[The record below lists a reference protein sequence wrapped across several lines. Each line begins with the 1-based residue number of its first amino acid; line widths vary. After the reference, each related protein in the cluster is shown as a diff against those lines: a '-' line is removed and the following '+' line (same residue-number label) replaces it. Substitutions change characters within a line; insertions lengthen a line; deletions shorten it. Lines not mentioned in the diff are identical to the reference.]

1 MQGTRAVH
9 RRYIP
14 LHQRR
19 AKMHGYTSSRSTSHA
34 CREVSRK
41 CQIGRDT
48 VPLAKT
54 NESIDRGVAS
64 VETTGGHVRGCA
76 VCTART
82 CMYMCAGLRARDNV
96 ASSAGAGGPP
106 TSDNAYPGARTL
118 LLVRRSIFLSCG
130 DPIPLQSEIDLP
142 DRQSYQLACT

>member
-9 RRYIP
+9 RQYIP

-82 CMYMCAGLRARDNV
+82 CICTCAPACVHETTLPVAQVPGDPPHRIMPIPVHELYCWSVGVSFFLVEIRSLSRAR
-96 ASSAGAGGPP
+96 
-106 TSDNAYPGARTL
+106 
-118 LLVRRSIFLSCG
+118 SIYLTDSL
-130 DPIPLQSEIDLP
+130 IS
-142 DRQSYQLACT
+142 